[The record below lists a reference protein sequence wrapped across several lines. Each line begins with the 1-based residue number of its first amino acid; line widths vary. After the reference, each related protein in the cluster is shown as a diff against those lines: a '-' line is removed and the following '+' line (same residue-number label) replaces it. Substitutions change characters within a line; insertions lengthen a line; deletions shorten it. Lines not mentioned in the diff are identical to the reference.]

1 MSKYFAGN
9 DDFLVVAGDTYIISK
24 NNDFLRRIIRVH
36 DTTNSHATSL
46 VVSERDPRKYG
57 VAEVA
62 EENGNFRV
70 TSVVEKPKRPRSNLA
85 IIPIYMFKPDI
96 FEILSSI
103 KPGIGG
109 EIQLTDAIQR
119 LIKHDYNVYA
129 VKLNKKEIRLD
140 IGTPQTYW
148 DAIARAT

>member
-1 MSKYFAGN
+1 
-9 DDFLVVAGDTYIISK
+9 
-24 NNDFLRRIIRVH
+24 
-36 DTTNSHATSL
+36 
-46 VVSERDPRKYG
+46 
-57 VAEVA
+57 
-62 EENGNFRV
+62 
-70 TSVVEKPKRPRSNLA
+70 
-85 IIPIYMFKPDI
+85 MFKPDI

-148 DAIARAT
+148 DAIKYSYRSLR